1 MASYTTRHNLK
12 KPSGADLYNI
22 ADSNGNMDK
31 IDISLPVI
39 NPVAV
44 TALSGAS
51 LISHNLMAIDYGA
64 YGIVTGNIMFKTA
77 SDVAI
82 GSSSIFGLISESYRP
97 SIIEGSG
104 YQVPVLS
111 FSGFDSN
118 NKFFVIK
125 VSSGSLGAY
134 PITAPITANTM
145 CWTNLSYRYK

>member
-51 LISHNLMAIDYGA
+51 LISHNLIAIDYGT
-64 YGIVTGNIMFKTA
+64 YRIVTGNIMFKTSA
-77 SDVAI
+77 NVAI
-82 GSSSIFGLISESYRP
+82 GDNAVIGTIATDYRP
-97 SIIEGSG
+97 NVIEGSG

-111 FSGFDSN
+111 FSGVDSN

-125 VSSGSLGAY
+125 VSGGSLGAY

-145 CWTNLSYRYK
+145 CWANLSYRYK